1 MIAIPRDLGG
11 LGVDGDGG
19 RLRPSAG
26 VHDRRND
33 RSAGS
38 GGGRQPCATFEARS
52 VNTLPPDV
60 LILLDASG
68 SMNNTTDDLSCG
80 GGCGAAS
87 KWAQL
92 TPALD
97 ALVAENE
104 STVNWGLKMFA
115 DSDAACGVS
124 SGDRG
129 PGGEDEREP
138 DRRRDQRAHERERR
152 PS

>member
-1 MIAIPRDLGG
+1 MRDL
-11 LGVDGDGG
+11 
-19 RLRPSAG
+19 
-26 VHDRRND
+26 
-33 RSAGS
+33 
-38 GGGRQPCATFEARS
+38 EARS

-97 ALVAENE
+97 ALVAANE
-104 STVNWGLKMFA
+104 STVDWGLKMFA
-115 DSDAACGVS
+115 DTDATCGVS
-124 SGDRG
+124 SGIAVPVAKMNASPIAAAIGARTSANGDLLETEAARRRG
-129 PGGEDEREP
+129 PRSP
-138 DRRRDQRAHERERR
+138 PPRATWPTWPTVT